1 MHIGSDGGDRGLAY
15 KCRIASKRQRYFVRH
30 REATD
35 IGKSLACFCLQV
47 ELLLDKPL
55 AEILE
60 PNLNEYRDMT
70 HSAAV

>member
-1 MHIGSDGGDRGLAY
+1 
-15 KCRIASKRQRYFVRH
+15 VRH